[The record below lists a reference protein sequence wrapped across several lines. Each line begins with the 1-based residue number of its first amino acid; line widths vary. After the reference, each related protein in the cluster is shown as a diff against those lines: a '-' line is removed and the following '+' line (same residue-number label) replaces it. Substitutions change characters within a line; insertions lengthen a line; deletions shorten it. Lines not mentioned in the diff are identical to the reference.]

1 MHKFWLVARQE
12 YRNRTFKRSFVI
24 GTLILPF
31 LMAVG
36 LAAIIIVVIISF
48 DDRPLG
54 YVDHS
59 GALAG
64 ASMPDDSSDFF
75 VEIVA
80 FPDEASANAALEA
93 EEIQGYHVIPKD
105 YLETLYVDLY
115 YLEESPDKRVL
126 IDFDDYVRANLI
138 NGAPTKIQSRI
149 IEGTTLTVR
158 AMNGAREFQDNETGF
173 IVIMLPLM
181 IAMFFL
187 FVIMGAS
194 GYFLQV
200 VTDEK
205 ENRTM
210 EIMITSISP
219 AQLIGGKSV
228 GLVAVGLT
236 QISVWIAS
244 IALAW
249 IIAQQFFETLKE
261 VQLPWDVLIIF
272 AIFFLPSY
280 AIIAG
285 LMICIGAVVTELQ
298 EGQQIAGVFNLL
310 FMFPIFFAALV
321 FADPNSPLLIFL
333 SYWPT
338 TSLMTIVMRWGF
350 TIIPLWQV
358 ALSWFISV
366 ITGIAIIWIASRIF
380 RLGMLRYGQRITF
393 KAAFAALRSGNNNRN
408 A

>member
-1 MHKFWLVARQE
+1 MHKFWLVAKQE
-12 YRNRTFKRSFVI
+12 YRNRTFKRSFII
-24 GTLILPF
+24 GTLIIPF
-31 LMAVG
+31 MMAV
-36 LAAIIIVVIISF
+36 IIGVIIFIFEQSN
-48 DDRPLG
+48 DDRPFG
-54 YVDHS
+54 YVDYS
-59 GALAG
+59 GALAN
-64 ASMPDDSSDFF
+64 AAMPDDEEET
-75 VEIVA
+75 VEIIA
-80 FPDEASANAALEA
+80 FVDEERANIALEA

-138 NGAPTKIQSRI
+138 NGAPTEIQSRI
-149 IEGTTLTVR
+149 IEGTTLTVQ
-158 AMNGAREFQDNETGF
+158 AMNGAREFQSSTSG
-173 IVIMLPLM
+173 IIAVMLPFV
-181 IAMFFL
+181 IAMFFM

-210 EIMITSISP
+210 EIMITSVSP
-219 AQLIGGKSV
+219 SQLIGGKSI

-236 QISVWIAS
+236 QIIIWIAS
-244 IALAW
+244 IAAAW
-249 IIAQQFFETLKE
+249 IVALQFFDELQGI
-261 VQLPWDVLIIF
+261 QLPWDVLIIF
-272 AIFFLPSY
+272 AAFFIPSY

-298 EGQQIAGVFNLL
+298 EGQQISGVFSLL
-310 FMFPIFFAALV
+310 FMLPIFFASLA

-358 ALSWFISV
+358 ALSWFIIV
-366 ITGIAIIWIASRIF
+366 ITGVVIIWIASRVF